1 MPENG
6 QNSRLPGKK
15 CLLCSWPNKICRW
28 PKVKAIN
35 APEKSI
41 FVAMN
46 KKKWYLVAGHFLYW
60 LFFFLF
66 DWLALSGRI
75 GKFEALP
82 DFKAAAINFVSAA
95 ALAYSSIYWFRANWF
110 TGRYRRLL
118 LGVVAFIL
126 LAGLLKH
133 TLRTL
138 FLYLP
143 MLGTHISDVPSWL
156 SYWKPRY
163 VLGSIV
169 SPVLQAGIVVMA
181 YFFQLW
187 TRQQRLIEKA
197 KREKVEAE
205 LELLKSQVEPH
216 FIFNTLNNIYYL
228 AQNNHPRTGEMI
240 YRLAQLLSYML
251 YDSRKSL
258 IPVEKELDYI
268 RDYVNLERIRY
279 GEKLDISV
287 NVYGVLK
294 DALAPPLLLLP
305 LVENA
310 FKHGIAPQGKG
321 WIRVDVSRRNGNL
334 ICKVENS
341 VPEQTPPKQPDNEAS
356 GLGLSNLENR
366 LEALFPQHHELKT
379 LRGKESFLSVLSI
392 PLT

>member
-1 MPENG
+1 M
-6 QNSRLPGKK
+6 KK
-15 CLLCSWPNKICRW
+15 RQ
-28 PKVKAIN
+28 A
-35 APEKSI
+35 
-41 FVAMN
+41 
-46 KKKWYLVAGHFLYW
+46 YLVAGHGLYW
-60 LFFFLF
+60 LLFFLF
-66 DWLALSGRI
+66 DWLAISGKV
-75 GKFEALP
+75 GKVDSVHF
-82 DFKAAAINFVSAA
+82 FKVATINFVSAA
-95 ALAYSSIYWFRANWF
+95 ALAYLAIWWFGANWF
-110 TGRYRRLL
+110 TGRYRRLSWGIL
-118 LGVVAFIL
+118 LFIL
-126 LAGLLKH
+126 LTGLLKH
-133 TLRTL
+133 ALNTW

-143 MLGTHISDVPSWL
+143 MLGTHISDVPSWI

-187 TRQQRLIEKA
+187 TRQQRLVEQA

-258 IPVEKELDYI
+258 ILVEKELDYI

-287 NVYGVLK
+287 NVFGSLK
-294 DALAPPLLLLP
+294 DAMAPPLLLLP

-310 FKHGIAPQGKG
+310 FKHGIAPEGKG
-321 WIRVDVSRRNGNL
+321 WIRVDVSRRNGAL
-334 ICKVENS
+334 VCKVENS
-341 VPEQTPPKQPDNEAS
+341 VPEQEGAAQPAPEAS

-366 LEALFPQHHELKT
+366 LTALFPGNHELKT
-379 LRGKESFLSVLSI
+379 LRGKASFLSVLSI
-392 PLT
+392 PL

>member
-1 MPENG
+1 
-6 QNSRLPGKK
+6 
-15 CLLCSWPNKICRW
+15 
-28 PKVKAIN
+28 
-35 APEKSI
+35 
-41 FVAMN
+41 MN
-46 KKKWYLVAGHFLYW
+46 KQKWTIIGGHCLYW
-60 LFFFLF
+60 VLFFLF
-66 DWLALSGRI
+66 DWLAISGRV
-75 GKFEALP
+75 GEVDLVHF
-82 DFKAAAINFVSAA
+82 FKAASINFVSAA
-95 ALAYSSIYWFRANWF
+95 WLAYSTIYWFRANWF
-110 TGRYRRLL
+110 NGRRRRIFP
-118 LGVVAFIL
+118 GIVALIL
-126 LAGLLKH
+126 LAGLLRH
-133 TLRTL
+133 ALNTVL
-138 FLYLP
+138 LYIP
-143 MLGTHISDVPSWL
+143 MLGTHIDDVPSWL

-169 SPVLQAGIVVMA
+169 SPVLQASIVVMV

-187 TRQQRLIEKA
+187 TRQQRIIEKA

-228 AQNNHPRTGEMI
+228 AQNNHPSTGEMV

-279 GEKLDISV
+279 GEKLDVSV
-287 NVYGVLK
+287 NVFGAMK
-294 DALAPPLLLLP
+294 DAMAPPLLLLP

-310 FKHGIAPQGKG
+310 FKHGIAPQGSG
-321 WIRVDVSRRNGNL
+321 WIRVDVSRRNGQL
-334 ICKVENS
+334 VCKVENS
-341 VPEQTPPKQPDNEAS
+341 MPGQALPPNKPGESS

-366 LEALFPQHHELKT
+366 LEALFPEQHELKT

-392 PLT
+392 PVST

>member
-1 MPENG
+1 
-6 QNSRLPGKK
+6 
-15 CLLCSWPNKICRW
+15 
-28 PKVKAIN
+28 
-35 APEKSI
+35 
-41 FVAMN
+41 MN
-46 KKKWYLVAGHFLYW
+46 KRKVYIVAGHVLYW
-60 LFFFLF
+60 LLFFLY
-66 DWLALSGRI
+66 DWLASSGKVGRQDSYI
-75 GKFEALP
+75 L
-82 DFKAAAINFVSAA
+82 FKDAAINFVSAA
-95 ALAYSSIYWFRANWF
+95 LLAYTSIYWFGANWF
-110 TGRYRRLL
+110 SGRYRRMFV
-118 LGVVAFIL
+118 GIVTFIIL
-126 LAGLLKH
+126 TGLFKH
-133 TLRTL
+133 AMKTV
-138 FLYLP
+138 FLYVP
-143 MLGTHISDVPSWL
+143 MLGTHLEDVPSWL
-156 SYWKPRY
+156 NYWKPRY
-163 VLGSIV
+163 VLGSVV

-187 TRQQRLIEKA
+187 SRQQRLMEQA

-228 AQNNHPRTGEMI
+228 AQNSHPRTGEMI

-279 GEKLDISV
+279 GEKLDIAV
-287 NVYGVLK
+287 NVFGSLK

-310 FKHGIAPQGKG
+310 FKHGIAPAGEG
-321 WIRVDVSRRNGNL
+321 WIRVDVSRRNGTL

-341 VPEQTPPKQPDNEAS
+341 VHVPAPERKTEAS

-366 LEALFPQHHELKT
+366 LEALFPQQHELKT
-379 LRGKESFLSVLSI
+379 LKGKESFLSVLSI
-392 PLT
+392 PL